1 MIPAGF
7 AGVETMLA
15 TAMVASIRPGAA
27 FIAAPIFGANAV
39 PVQLRLVVA
48 LGLAMPMMGRSGAVT
63 PDALLSLAGLL
74 MVVQEIVIGVAIGSA
89 CQIAYAAA
97 LMAGE
102 TIGNAMGLGFAVMVD
117 PLTSQQSN
125 AVSQWMG
132 VVATLIFL
140 AVDGHLLL
148 AATIAESYRALPVGG
163 GLPGDFAEPVIA
175 LGSMLFAAGVAIA
188 IPVASAIL
196 LVQLCFAMLSRTA
209 PQLNLFAV
217 GLPASLMAGLLLFAI
232 ALPAMGDAIGGVTE
246 KSLDRAAAI
255 AEASP

>member
-7 AGVETMLA
+7 AGVDAMLA
-15 TAMVASIRPGAA
+15 TAMVAAIRPGAA

-48 LGLAMPMMGRSGAVT
+48 LGLALPMVNRSEAITADV
-63 PDALLSLAGLL
+63 LLSLGGLL
-74 MVVQEIVIGVAIGSA
+74 MVVQEIIIGVAIGSA
-89 CQIAYAAA
+89 CQVAYAAA

-140 AVDGHLLL
+140 SVDGHLLL
-148 AATIAESYRALPVGG
+148 AATIAESYRTLPVGG
-163 GLPGDFAEPVIA
+163 GLPGDFAGPVVA

-232 ALPAMGDAIGGVTE
+232 ALPAMGDAIGEATE
-246 KSLDRAAAI
+246 RSLDRSATI
-255 AEASP
+255 AGQAL